1 MWDADV
7 SSRSDIDVITPTL
20 DGTILPGVTRD
31 SCLSL
36 IRAHSSPSNPFKIPG
51 LSPTTRIHTAER
63 TITMS
68 EVEKWAKEGRL
79 LEAFAVGTAVTVV
92 LVSRIGLGGLSQDAN
107 EENDL
112 VFPEGEL
119 RGSIANGLWETLSAI
134 QTGKMQFED
143 WNVTCA

>member
-1 MWDADV
+1 
-7 SSRSDIDVITPTL
+7 
-20 DGTILPGVTRD
+20 
-31 SCLSL
+31 
-36 IRAHSSPSNPFKIPG
+36 
-51 LSPTTRIHTAER
+51 
-63 TITMS
+63 MS
-68 EVEKWAKEGRL
+68 EVEKWAKEERL

-107 EENDL
+107 KEKDL
-112 VFPEGEL
+112 VFPEREL